1 MQEKSRDSK
10 EIMTI
15 SDNPN
20 ISKSNYLISAKY
32 QSTLLENQIL
42 ALSLRKVKKEG
53 NQWTSTLT
61 AEEIKKV
68 LGKDYQAFYSQ
79 LKETAVRLLHNVI
92 MIEDPEKK
100 KFRGS
105 NIITDCESED
115 GNFKITY
122 NPSMHHIISDLKTNF
137 TVLNLNVMVQFESVL
152 SFRLYE
158 LLKSKCYRPKGVEN
172 SSNVYITEFGL
183 SELKITLG
191 AININH
197 QYIANM
203 LNGKESPDYD
213 KIMEEAYE
221 LSKRDSTFKKPKFEK
236 WYDFKRQCLDP
247 SIEELNTVS
256 DLHVSYELIRSGKGG
271 KVKGIRFIMEPNRS
285 QVEVMEPK
293 PEMKQEI
300 TPDILLKCIKDVS
313 EIMEEPVPISDIES
327 ILIAADYDVDKVRN
341 AYEVLKAQTE
351 VQNVTGFMIDAIR
364 KGYQMPIKRTSVKK
378 NKFKNFKEH
387 DTDFDALA
395 EELMQ
400 AQEENRKR
408 NY

>member
-1 MQEKSRDSK
+1 MQENSK
-10 EIMTI
+10 GNNEIASI

-53 NQWTSTLT
+53 NQWTSVLT
-61 AEEIKKV
+61 AEEIKRV
-68 LGKDYQAFYSQ
+68 LGKDYQSFYSQ
-79 LKETAVRLLHNVI
+79 LKDTAVRLLHNVI

-137 TVLNLNVMVQFESVL
+137 TVLNLNVMVKFDSVL

-172 SSNVYITEFGL
+172 TSNIYTTEFGL

-197 QYIANM
+197 QYISSM

-213 KIMEEAYE
+213 KILDEAYE
-221 LSKRDSTFKKPKFEK
+221 LSKRDPTFKKPKFEK
-236 WYDFKRQCLDP
+236 WYDFKRQCLEP
-247 SIEELNTVS
+247 SVEELNAIS
-256 DLHVSYELIRSGKGG
+256 DLHVSYEPLRGGKGG
-271 KVKGIRFIMEPNRS
+271 KVKRIRFTMELNPI
-285 QVEVMEPK
+285 QIEEKEIK
-293 PEMKQEI
+293 PEKIM
-300 TPDILLKCIKDVS
+300 TSS
-313 EIMEEPVPISDIES
+313 EILQCMKEVSNLIQPPIPMNDVEAILNEANYDMEKI
-327 ILIAADYDVDKVRN
+327 RN
-341 AYEVLKAQTE
+341 AYAVLEAQAEVK
-351 VQNVTGFMIDAIR
+351 NVTGFMIDAIR
-364 KGYQMPIKRTSVKK
+364 KEYQTPVRRTTVKK
-378 NKFKNFKEH
+378 NKFKNFEEH

-395 EELMQ
+395 EEIMQ
-400 AQEENRKR
+400 FQEQSRQNRK
-408 NY
+408 